1 MEFSAR
7 QIADFLHGEVE
18 GDPSVLVNEFAKIE
32 EGRPGTISF
41 LANPR
46 YEPHIYESKAS
57 IVLVNKSFVPSR
69 ELPMT
74 LIRVDN
80 AYESLALLMTL
91 ASGASP
97 RKSGI
102 SSLASIDATATV
114 GTGVFAD
121 SFVSIGAGSVVGNNV
136 ELHSKVTIEENVSIG
151 EGTIIYP
158 GAVIYHD
165 TRIGRNCVIHA
176 NAVIGSDGFGFAPT
190 EDGSYRKIPQL
201 GNVVLEDE
209 VEIGACSTVDR
220 ATMGNTV
227 IKRGVKI
234 DNLVQIAHNV
244 EIGEDSVIA
253 SQTGIAGSS
262 KIGPKVMFGG
272 QVGIT
277 GHVQIA
283 EGTVL
288 GAKAG
293 VASSIKVPGQ
303 VWSGYPAVPMNTF
316 RRAYVVNKNLPELQ
330 KTINALLKKVEELE
344 KRLAVNG

>member
-57 IVLVNKSFVPSR
+57 IVLVNKDFVPSK
-69 ELPMT
+69 EVPTT

-80 AYESLALLMTL
+80 AYESLARLMTL
-91 ASGASP
+91 ASGSNL

-102 SSLASIDATATV
+102 SSLASIDTSATL
-114 GTGVFAD
+114 GQGVYAD
-121 SFVSIGAGSVVGNNV
+121 SFVSVGAGSTIGDNV
-136 ELHSKVTIEENVSIG
+136 QLHSKVTIEENVTVG
-151 EGTIIYP
+151 EGTIIYA
-158 GAVIYHD
+158 GAVIYRD

-190 EDGSYRKIPQL
+190 DDGSYRKIPQL
-201 GNVVLEDE
+201 GNVVMDDD
-209 VEIGACSTVDR
+209 VEIGACSTIDR
-220 ATMGNTV
+220 ATMGSTV
-227 IKRGVKI
+227 IGRGVKI

-253 SQTGIAGSS
+253 SQTGIAGST
-262 KIGPKVMFGG
+262 KIGRKVMFGG
-272 QVGIT
+272 QVGIA
-277 GHVQIA
+277 GHIQVA
-283 EGTVL
+283 DGTIL

-293 VASSIKVPGQ
+293 LAATIKEPGQ

-330 KTINALLKKVEELE
+330 KTINALMKKVEALE
-344 KRLAVNG
+344 RIVND